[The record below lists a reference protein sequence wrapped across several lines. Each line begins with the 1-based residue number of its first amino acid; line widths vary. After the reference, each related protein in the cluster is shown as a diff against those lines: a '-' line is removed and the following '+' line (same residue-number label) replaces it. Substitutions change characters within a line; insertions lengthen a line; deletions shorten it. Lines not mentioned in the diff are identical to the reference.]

1 MRAKKIDLENFPTSQ
16 SAQNMLA
23 TVPPGFYDQS
33 YVGKWLYQVMGLEFD
48 DAERLI
54 AEELPL
60 QFFPETATWGL
71 MYHEL
76 KWGLPV
82 RDYLSYDE
90 RRKLIYEKRD
100 QRAPMTPYRIE
111 TMLAN
116 VTGFWANIADIHDG
130 GKYGY
135 NVSHPNTFIAVF
147 VGDGSLNTKAVK
159 RLLDSAKQSHTTYTI
174 IDRMDTVLDCTTLE
188 QMLLRNINIKAAV
201 PFWRAALLD
210 GSGYLDGSMLLD
222 SMREY
227 DLILGL
233 MYRQG
238 EFYTP
243 QSIDLSRMR
252 IWLQYGVTEQYTGL
266 KSRQEMAVYFWPA
279 LRLDGSVLLD
289 GSEALD
295 WSRQDWPAAIKYR
308 LGQLFTQNE
317 AIIRLLRIPLKTELS
332 EDYACGRVEYD
343 GEVHFWTTLKLD
355 GSAKLDGSELLD
367 KSRQP
372 WPVSAA
378 VASTTP
384 RISEEMEDVT
394 LITRKD
400 LAYLNGS
407 LRLDGTRILDSEYH
421 KEAI

>member
-23 TVPPGFYDQS
+23 TVTPGFYDQS

-48 DAERLI
+48 EAERLI

-100 QRAPMTPYRIE
+100 QRAPMTPYRME

-135 NVSHPNTFIAVF
+135 KVSHPNAFIAVF

-243 QSIDLSRMR
+243 QSIDLNRMR

-266 KSRQEMAVYFWPA
+266 RSRQEMAVYFWPA

-289 GSEALD
+289 GSETLN
-295 WSRQDWPAAIKYR
+295 WSRQDWPTAIKYR

-317 AIIRLLRIPLKTELS
+317 AVIRRLRIPLKTELS

-372 WPVSAA
+372 WLVSTA

>member
-23 TVPPGFYDQS
+23 TVTPGFYDQS

-48 DAERLI
+48 EAERLI

-135 NVSHPNTFIAVF
+135 KVSHPNTFIAVF

-266 KSRQEMAVYFWPA
+266 KLRQEMAVYFWPA

-289 GSEALD
+289 GSETLN

-308 LGQLFTQNE
+308 LGRLFTQNE
-317 AIIRLLRIPLKTELS
+317 AIIRRLRIPLKTELS
-332 EDYACGRVEYD
+332 EDYASGRVEYD

-378 VASTTP
+378 VTSTTP

>member
-23 TVPPGFYDQS
+23 TVTPGFYDQS

-48 DAERLI
+48 EAERLI

-135 NVSHPNTFIAVF
+135 KVSHPNTFIAVF

-243 QSIDLSRMR
+243 QSIDLNRMR

-289 GSEALD
+289 GSETLD

>member
-23 TVPPGFYDQS
+23 TVTPGFYDQS

-48 DAERLI
+48 EAERLI

-71 MYHEL
+71 MYQEL

-100 QRAPMTPYRIE
+100 QRAQMTPYRME

-135 NVSHPNTFIAVF
+135 KVSHPNTFIAVF

-233 MYRQG
+233 MYRHG

-243 QSIDLSRMR
+243 QSIDLNRMR

-266 KSRQEMAVYFWPA
+266 RSRQEMAVYFWPA

-289 GSEALD
+289 GSETLN

-308 LGQLFTQNE
+308 LGQLFTKNE
-317 AIIRLLRIPLKTELS
+317 AIIRRLRIPLKTELS

-343 GEVHFWTTLKLD
+343 GAVHFWTTLKLD

>member
-23 TVPPGFYDQS
+23 TVTPGFYDQS

-48 DAERLI
+48 EAERLI

-135 NVSHPNTFIAVF
+135 KVSHPNTFIAVF
-147 VGDGSLNTKAVK
+147 VGDGSLNTKTVK

-243 QSIDLSRMR
+243 QSIGLNRLR
-252 IWLQYGVTEQYTGL
+252 LHLQYGVAEQYTGL

-279 LRLDGSVLLD
+279 LRLDGSVHLD
-289 GSEALD
+289 GSETLN
-295 WSRQDWPAAIKYR
+295 WSRQEWPTAIAYR
-308 LGQLFTQNE
+308 LAQAVTRSD
-317 AIIRLLRIPLKTELS
+317 AIIRRLRIPLKTELS
-332 EDYACGRVEYD
+332 EDYASGRVEYG

>member
-23 TVPPGFYDQS
+23 TVTPGFYDQS

-48 DAERLI
+48 EAERLI

-135 NVSHPNTFIAVF
+135 KVSHPNTFIAVF

-159 RLLDSAKQSHTTYTI
+159 RLLDSTKQSHTTYTI
-174 IDRMDTVLDCTTLE
+174 IDRMDTDLDCTTLE
-188 QMLLRNINIKAAV
+188 QMLLRNINVKAAV

-243 QSIDLSRMR
+243 QSIDLNRMR

-266 KSRQEMAVYFWPA
+266 RSRQEMAVYFWPA

-289 GSEALD
+289 GSETLN

-308 LGQLFTQNE
+308 LGRLFTQNE
-317 AIIRLLRIPLKTELS
+317 AIIRRLRIPLKTELS
-332 EDYACGRVEYD
+332 EDYASGRVEYD

-372 WPVSAA
+372 WPVSAM
-378 VASTTP
+378 VTSTTP

>member
-23 TVPPGFYDQS
+23 TVTPGFYDQS

-48 DAERLI
+48 EAERLI

-135 NVSHPNTFIAVF
+135 KVSHPNTFIAVF

-266 KSRQEMAVYFWPA
+266 KSLQEMAVYFWPA

-289 GSEALD
+289 GSETLN

-308 LGQLFTQNE
+308 LGRLFTQNE
-317 AIIRLLRIPLKTELS
+317 AVIRRLRIPLKTELS
-332 EDYACGRVEYD
+332 EDYASGRVEYD

>member
-16 SAQNMLA
+16 SAQNMFA
-23 TVPPGFYDQS
+23 TVTPGFYDQS

-48 DAERLI
+48 EAERLI

-135 NVSHPNTFIAVF
+135 KVSHPNTFIAVF

-289 GSEALD
+289 GSETLN

-308 LGQLFTQNE
+308 LGRLFTQNE
-317 AIIRLLRIPLKTELS
+317 AIIRRLRIPLKTELS
-332 EDYACGRVEYD
+332 EDYASGRVEYD

>member
-1 MRAKKIDLENFPTSQ
+1 MRAKKVDLENFPTSE
-16 SAQNMLA
+16 SAQRMLA
-23 TVPPGFYDQS
+23 SVTPGFYDKS
-33 YVGKWLYQVMGLEFD
+33 YVGKWLYQVMGLEYD
-48 DAERLI
+48 EAEKLI

-71 MYHEL
+71 MYHEV

-100 QRAPMTPYRIE
+100 QHAPMTPYRME

-116 VTGFWANIADIHDG
+116 VTGFWANICDIHDG

-135 NVSHPNTFIAVF
+135 KVSHPNTFIAVF
-147 VGDGSLNTKAVK
+147 VGEGSLNTKAVK
-159 RLLDSAKQSHTTYTI
+159 RLLDAAKQSHTTYTM
-174 IDRMDTVLDCTTLE
+174 IDRVDTVLDSSTLE
-188 QMLLRNINIKAAV
+188 QMLLRNINIKAAI

-210 GSGYLDGSMLLD
+210 GSGHLDGSMLLD

-227 DLILGL
+227 DLRLGL

-243 QSIDLSRMR
+243 QSVDLSRLR
-252 IWLQYGVTEQYTGL
+252 FYLQYGVSEQYTRPQV
-266 KSRQEMAVYFWPA
+266 RQSMAVYFWPA

-289 GSEALD
+289 GSEGLF
-295 WSRQDWPAAIKYR
+295 WSRQEWPASIKYR
-308 LGQLFTQNE
+308 LGQFVTQND
-317 AIIRLLRIPLKTELS
+317 ALIHRLRIPLRAELS
-332 EDYACGRVEYD
+332 ESYAGRMKYE

-372 WPVSAA
+372 WPVAAA
-378 VASTTP
+378 VAVSAP
-384 RISEEMEDVT
+384 RMAEEMENVT
-394 LITRKD
+394 VITRKD
-400 LAYLNGS
+400 LAYMDGS

>member
-23 TVPPGFYDQS
+23 TVTPGFYDQS

-48 DAERLI
+48 EAERLI

-100 QRAPMTPYRIE
+100 QRAPMTPYRME

-135 NVSHPNTFIAVF
+135 KVGHPNTFIAVF

-188 QMLLRNINIKAAV
+188 QMLLRNINVKAAV

-238 EFYTP
+238 ELYTP
-243 QSIDLSRMR
+243 QSIDLNRMR

-266 KSRQEMAVYFWPA
+266 RLRQEMAVYFWPA

-289 GSEALD
+289 GSETLN
-295 WSRQDWPAAIKYR
+295 WSRQDWPTAIKYR

-317 AIIRLLRIPLKTELS
+317 AVIRRLRIPLKTELS

>member
-23 TVPPGFYDQS
+23 TVTPGFYDQS

-48 DAERLI
+48 EAERLV

-82 RDYLSYDE
+82 RDFLSYDE

-100 QRAPMTPYRIE
+100 QRAPMTPYRME

-135 NVSHPNTFIAVF
+135 KVSHPNAFIAVF

-243 QSIDLSRMR
+243 QSIDLNRMM

-266 KSRQEMAVYFWPA
+266 RSRQEMAVYFWPA

-317 AIIRLLRIPLKTELS
+317 AIIRRLRIPLKTELS

>member
-23 TVPPGFYDQS
+23 TVTPGFYDQS

-48 DAERLI
+48 EAERLI

-71 MYHEL
+71 MYHEF

-100 QRAPMTPYRIE
+100 QRAPMTPYRME

-116 VTGFWANIADIHDG
+116 VTGFWANIADVHDG

-135 NVSHPNTFIAVF
+135 KVSHPNTFIAVF

-159 RLLDSAKQSHTTYTI
+159 LLLDSAKQSHTTYTI
-174 IDRMDTVLDCTTLE
+174 IDRMDTVLDNTTLE

-243 QSIDLSRMR
+243 QHIDLNRMKL
-252 IWLQYGVTEQYTGL
+252 WLQYGVTEQYTGL

-279 LRLDGSVLLD
+279 LRFDGSVLLD
-289 GSEALD
+289 GSETLN

-317 AIIRLLRIPLKTELS
+317 AIIRRLRIPLKTELS
-332 EDYACGRVEYD
+332 EDYAGCRVEYD

-355 GSAKLDGSELLD
+355 GSAKLDGSEMLD

-384 RISEEMEDVT
+384 RISEEMENVT

>member
-23 TVPPGFYDQS
+23 TVTPGFYDQS

-48 DAERLI
+48 EAERLI

-135 NVSHPNTFIAVF
+135 KVSHPNAFIAVF

-174 IDRMDTVLDCTTLE
+174 IDRIDTVLDCTALE

-210 GSGYLDGSMLLD
+210 GSGYLDGSVLLD

-243 QSIDLSRMR
+243 QSICLNRLR
-252 IWLQYGVTEQYTGL
+252 LHLQYGVAEQYTGL

-279 LRLDGSVLLD
+279 LRLDGSVHLD
-289 GSEALD
+289 GSETLN
-295 WSRQDWPAAIKYR
+295 WSRQEWPTAIAYR

-332 EDYACGRVEYD
+332 EDYASGRVEYD

-355 GSAKLDGSELLD
+355 GSVKLDGSELLD

-384 RISEEMEDVT
+384 RISEEIGDVT

>member
-23 TVPPGFYDQS
+23 TVTPGFYNQS

-48 DAERLI
+48 EAERLI

-135 NVSHPNTFIAVF
+135 KVSHPNTFIAVF

-243 QSIDLSRMR
+243 QSIDPNRLRLH
-252 IWLQYGVTEQYTGL
+252 LQYGVTEQYTGL

-289 GSEALD
+289 GSEKLH
-295 WSRQDWPAAIKYR
+295 WSRQEWPTAIAYR

-317 AIIRLLRIPLKTELS
+317 AIIRRLRIPLKTELS
-332 EDYACGRVEYD
+332 EDYASGRVEYD

-355 GSAKLDGSELLD
+355 GSVKLDGSELLD

-384 RISEEMEDVT
+384 RISEEIGDVT

>member
-23 TVPPGFYDQS
+23 TVTPGFYDQS

-48 DAERLI
+48 EAERLI

-116 VTGFWANIADIHDG
+116 VTDFWANIADIHDG

-135 NVSHPNTFIAVF
+135 KVSHPNTFIAVF

-159 RLLDSAKQSHTTYTI
+159 RLLDSVKQSHTTYTI
-174 IDRMDTVLDCTTLE
+174 IDRMDIVLDCTTLE

-243 QSIDLSRMR
+243 QSIDLNRMR

-279 LRLDGSVLLD
+279 LWLDGSVLLD
-289 GSEALD
+289 GSETLN

-317 AIIRLLRIPLKTELS
+317 AIIRRLRIPLKTELS
-332 EDYACGRVEYD
+332 EDYASGRVEYD

-400 LAYLNGS
+400 LAYMNGS

>member
-1 MRAKKIDLENFPTSQ
+1 MRAKKIDLESFPTSQ

-23 TVPPGFYDQS
+23 TVTPGFYDQS

-48 DAERLI
+48 EAERLI

-135 NVSHPNTFIAVF
+135 KVSHPNTFIAVF

-243 QSIDLSRMR
+243 QSIDLNRMR

-279 LRLDGSVLLD
+279 LRLDGSVHLD

-317 AIIRLLRIPLKTELS
+317 AIIRRLRIPLKTELS

>member
-23 TVPPGFYDQS
+23 TVTPGFYDQS

-48 DAERLI
+48 EAERLI

-100 QRAPMTPYRIE
+100 QRAPMTPYRME

-135 NVSHPNTFIAVF
+135 KVSHPNTFIAVF

-243 QSIDLSRMR
+243 QSIDLNRMR
-252 IWLQYGVTEQYTGL
+252 IWLQYGVTEQYTWL

-279 LRLDGSVLLD
+279 LRLDGSVLMD

>member
-23 TVPPGFYDQS
+23 TVTPGFYDQS

-48 DAERLI
+48 EAERLI

-100 QRAPMTPYRIE
+100 QRAPMTPYRME

-135 NVSHPNTFIAVF
+135 KVSHPNAFIAVF

-243 QSIDLSRMR
+243 QNIALNRMR

-266 KSRQEMAVYFWPA
+266 KSRQEMAVHFWPA

-355 GSAKLDGSELLD
+355 GSAKLNGSELLD

>member
-23 TVPPGFYDQS
+23 TVTPGFYDQS

-48 DAERLI
+48 EAERLI

-71 MYHEL
+71 MYHEI

-135 NVSHPNTFIAVF
+135 KVSHPNTFIAVF

-233 MYRQG
+233 MYRHG

-243 QSIDLSRMR
+243 QNIDLSRMR

-289 GSEALD
+289 GSETLN

-308 LGQLFTQNE
+308 LGRLFTHNE
-317 AIIRLLRIPLKTELS
+317 AIIRRLRIPLKTELS
-332 EDYACGRVEYD
+332 EDYASCRVEYD

-378 VASTTP
+378 VASTSP

>member
-1 MRAKKIDLENFPTSQ
+1 MRAKKIDLENFPTSE
-16 SAQNMLA
+16 SAKRMLA
-23 TVPPGFYDQS
+23 SVTPGFYDKS

-48 DAERLI
+48 EAEKLI

-71 MYHEL
+71 MYHEI

-82 RDYLSYDE
+82 RDYLSYEE

-111 TMLAN
+111 TMLGN
-116 VTGFWANIADIHDG
+116 VTGFWANVCDIHDG

-135 NVSHPNTFIAVF
+135 KVSHPNTFIVVF
-147 VGDGSLNTKAVK
+147 VGDGTLNTKAVK
-159 RLLDSAKQSHTTYTI
+159 RLLDSAKQSHTTYTM
-174 IDRMDTVLDCTTLE
+174 IDRMDTVLDCSTLE
-188 QMLLRNINIKAAV
+188 QMLLRNINIRAAV

-227 DLILGL
+227 DLRLGL

-238 EFYTP
+238 EFHMP
-243 QSIDLSRMR
+243 QSIDLKKLRVY
-252 IWLQYGVTEQYTGL
+252 LQYGVSEQYANQ
-266 KSRQEMAVYFWPA
+266 KVRHSMAVYFWPA

-289 GSEALD
+289 GSEGLN
-295 WSRQDWPAAIKYR
+295 WSRQDWPVSIKYR
-308 LGQLFTQNE
+308 VGQFVTRND
-317 AIIRLLRIPLKTELS
+317 AIIHRLRIPLKAELS
-332 EDYACGRVEYD
+332 ESYTAKVKHG
-343 GEVHFWTTLKLD
+343 GEVHFWTALKLD

-372 WPVSAA
+372 WPVA
-378 VASTTP
+378 VAVAASTP
-384 RISEEMEDVT
+384 RMAEEMENVT
-394 LITRKD
+394 VITRKD
-400 LAYLNGS
+400 LAYMDGS
-407 LRLDGTRILDSEYH
+407 LRLDGTRILDSEYN

>member
-23 TVPPGFYDQS
+23 TVTPGFYDQS

-48 DAERLI
+48 EAERLI
-54 AEELPL
+54 TEELPL

-100 QRAPMTPYRIE
+100 QRAPMTPYRME

-135 NVSHPNTFIAVF
+135 KVSHPNTFIAVF

-243 QSIDLSRMR
+243 QSIDLNRMR
-252 IWLQYGVTEQYTGL
+252 IWLQYGVTERYAWL

-289 GSEALD
+289 GSETLN

-308 LGQLFTQNE
+308 LGRLFTQNE
-317 AIIRLLRIPLKTELS
+317 AIIRRLRIPLKTELS
-332 EDYACGRVEYD
+332 EDYASGRVEYD

-384 RISEEMEDVT
+384 RISEEIGDVT

>member
-23 TVPPGFYDQS
+23 TVTPGFYDQS

-100 QRAPMTPYRIE
+100 QRAPMTPYRME

-135 NVSHPNTFIAVF
+135 KVSHPNTFIAVF

-243 QSIDLSRMR
+243 QSIDLNRMR
-252 IWLQYGVTEQYTGL
+252 IWLQYGVAEQYTGL
-266 KSRQEMAVYFWPA
+266 RSRQEMAVYFWPA
-279 LRLDGSVLLD
+279 LRLDGSVFLD
-289 GSEALD
+289 GSETLN

-308 LGQLFTQNE
+308 LGRLFTQNE
-317 AIIRLLRIPLKTELS
+317 AIIRRLRIPLKTELS
-332 EDYACGRVEYD
+332 EDYASGRVEYD

-372 WPVSAA
+372 WPVSAM
-378 VASTTP
+378 VTSTTP

>member
-23 TVPPGFYDQS
+23 TVTPGFYDQS

-48 DAERLI
+48 EAERLI

-135 NVSHPNTFIAVF
+135 KVSHPNTFIAVF

-279 LRLDGSVLLD
+279 LRLDGSVHLD
-289 GSEALD
+289 GSETLD

-317 AIIRLLRIPLKTELS
+317 AIIRQLRIPLKTELS
-332 EDYACGRVEYD
+332 EDYASGRVEYG

>member
-23 TVPPGFYDQS
+23 TVTPGFYDQS

-48 DAERLI
+48 EAERLI

-135 NVSHPNTFIAVF
+135 KVSHPNTFIAVF

-289 GSEALD
+289 GSETLN

-308 LGQLFTQNE
+308 LGRLFTQNE
-317 AIIRLLRIPLKTELS
+317 AIIRRLRIPLKTELS
-332 EDYACGRVEYD
+332 EDYVSGRVEYD